1 MLEQN
6 QHFSRRIV
14 VHSVRKDV
22 VDVDGGSDTHASKA
36 PPQNTFLFSLVINYE
51 GHRVEILANMNIVL

>member
-22 VDVDGGSDTHASKA
+22 VDVDGGHRHA
-36 PPQNTFLFSLVINYE
+36 
-51 GHRVEILANMNIVL
+51 RVEGAAAKYLSFFARN